1 MFRISEQKGE
11 NGRPG
16 HNVEKIVAETE
27 TIARTR
33 PRSDRVMQSEL
44 WNKVEVLVRVG
55 TTLEQA
61 ESL

>member
-1 MFRISEQKGE
+1 MFRISEQKAE

-16 HNVEKIVAETE
+16 HSDENIVAETE

-33 PRSDRVMQSEL
+33 PRRDRVMQSEL

-55 TTLEQA
+55 TTLEQP
-61 ESL
+61 ESQ